1 MTTEYEA
8 KVVRILDAL
17 HEHEEE
23 ENIHTLQLLLQDVE
37 EGYVFKVVLEEK
49 NVREL
54 VNAKDP
60 LTSKQMIELA
70 IMLRQREEPV
80 KMMVPIDS
88 KEISPEDLQQTKKL
102 DIPKRNRRRRRSNKK
117 PNNFNQKNRK
127 DN

>member
-17 HEHEEE
+17 HEHEELD
-23 ENIHTLQLLLQDVE
+23 NTHTLQLLLQDVE
-37 EGYVFKVVLEEK
+37 EAYVFQVTLEEK

-54 VNAKDP
+54 VGARDP

-70 IMLRQREEPV
+70 IMLRSREEPV

-88 KEISPEDLQQTKKL
+88 KEISLEDFKETKKL
-102 DIPKRNRRRRRSNKK
+102 DRPKRNRRRRRNNKK
-117 PNNFNQKNRK
+117 SNNFGQQNRK

>member
-8 KVVRILDAL
+8 KVVKILDAL

-23 ENIHTLQLLLQDVE
+23 SNIHTLQLLLQDID

-54 VNAKDP
+54 VNARDP

-80 KMMVPIDS
+80 KMMVPTNS
-88 KEISPEDLQQTKKL
+88 QEISVDDLQQTKKL
-102 DIPKRNRRRRRSNKK
+102 DRPNRNRRRRKSKKNSNLGSY
-117 PNNFNQKNRK
+117 NRK

>member
-102 DIPKRNRRRRRSNKK
+102 DLPKRNRRRRRSNKK